1 LNEIADPSE
10 SDFMVVAR
18 PTEPMSL
25 TYRILYSPEEE
36 IWTLTQSVRVW
47 VPSRSSWAFDELV
60 EIRYWSLDKLLATLR
75 TFIDGA
81 DGYFEVEGAASLQA
95 AVDRVTNR

>member
-1 LNEIADPSE
+1 
-10 SDFMVVAR
+10 MVVAR

-25 TYRILYSPEEE
+25 TYRILYSPEQEM
-36 IWTLTQSVRVW
+36 WTLTQSVRVW
-47 VPSRSSWAFDELV
+47 VPSRSSWDIEELV
-60 EIRYWSLDKLLATLR
+60 ELRYWSLPKLLDTLR

-81 DGYFEVEGAASLQA
+81 DGYFEVAGAASLQA